1 MRRALF
7 HRDGEQAN
15 EQANAE
21 HECVRRRPACVL
33 SQRGSVVAQRAAP
46 GLTMLAATARRLA
59 TAGRPRSLAALAQA
73 APKLDWSEVSAR
85 CSGDEA
91 KREVAKLKKT
101 VEDLKEMLATQA
113 KVWREQE
120 EP

>member
-1 MRRALF
+1 
-7 HRDGEQAN
+7 
-15 EQANAE
+15 
-21 HECVRRRPACVL
+21 VL

-73 APKLDWSEVSAR
+73 SPKLDWSEVSAR